1 MLSKRY
7 AAVGLAVVLVAVLFV
22 TFSEGEEDENYDIT
36 GIVHDIRGSSN
47 GFIFYIDT
55 VDSQIRC
62 FSRLSPVDLG
72 YYGLKGSFSED
83 GSIFFVEMLT
93 SLEGHNYRSSNKG
106 CDQDVRGCG

>member
-1 MLSKRY
+1 MSSKRY
-7 AAVGLAVVLVAVLFV
+7 AAVGLAIVLVAVLFI
-22 TFSEGEEDENYDIT
+22 TFSEDEGDEDYDMT
-36 GIVHDIRGSSN
+36 GIVHDIRGSTN
-47 GFIFYIDT
+47 GFTFYIDT
-55 VDSQIRC
+55 IDSQIRC